1 MNEWFDVA
9 RTEKNGKEIWV
20 CLEMGY
26 TFHYRPLM
34 EKMITIGPLPLGLHF
49 FQTNRFIEQ
58 S

>member
-34 EKMITIGPLPLGLHF
+34 EKNDNHWAIAFRATLFSDQPIY
-49 FQTNRFIEQ
+49 
-58 S
+58 